1 MSNPTD
7 PGTTPDQVERLWASA
22 VAMAP
27 GDPSTK
33 ALAFRGNVRVN
44 VLQAFKAA
52 YYSAKL
58 YIEGKVALATGAVTP
73 IELAKLAKGGI
84 DAAIATFRTFYETMS
99 EAEYVTALVLS
110 QVGDGVS
117 EQELQAQVLAF
128 IDSVPVDG
136 VPFYLCLGKS
146 VLANAKAA
154 LTGADAMTDVVKSL
168 VKRDLAQRQGDKLQ
182 FKAKHL
188 EWGFKLA

>member
-1 MSNPTD
+1 MSNHTNLD
-7 PGTTPDQVERLWASA
+7 TTAGDVEKLWVSA

-27 GDPSTK
+27 ADPSTK
-33 ALAFRGNVRVN
+33 ALALRGNFRVN

-58 YIEGKVALATGAVTP
+58 YIDGKVALATGAVTP

-99 EAEYVTALVLS
+99 EAEYVTAFVLS
-110 QVGDGVS
+110 QAADGVS
-117 EQELQAQVLAF
+117 EQELHAGVLAF

-146 VLANAKAA
+146 VLANARAA
-154 LTGADAMTDVVKSL
+154 LTGPGAMTDVAKNL
-168 VKRDLAQRQGDKLQ
+168 VERGLAQWQGDKLQ
-182 FKAKHL
+182 FKSKHL